1 MIRSQDSGCR
11 YEFDGA
17 IHRFTIV
24 KATLTAVDEFLI
36 HLQHILTETAPDEP
50 VRILMDLRPDGLPPI
65 APMLMRFKTF
75 FGQQSRPRT
84 FKSAYLYRRGTL
96 IHILPTLLNM
106 IRQRATRRF
115 FMDGQ
120 EDEAINWLME
130 EEIKTRG

>member
-1 MIRSQDSGCR
+1 MMRSHDSGCL
-11 YEFDGA
+11 YEFDGK

-24 KATLTAVDEFLI
+24 NATLTAVDEFLI
-36 HLQHILTETAPDEP
+36 HLRRILTETPPDEP

-65 APMLMRFKTF
+65 APMLMRLKTF

-115 FMDGQ
+115 FMDGR
-120 EDEAINWLME
+120 EDEAIRWLM